1 MSDVRRFASLD
12 DLSRAAAV
20 AVAQVA
26 GDAIAQRG
34 HCAIVLSGGRTPAT
48 LYRLLATTHR
58 DDVDWT
64 RVHLFW
70 GDERWVPPTDPLSN
84 FRMVRE
90 ALLDHIA
97 CPADHIHP
105 VPVEADSPDAAA
117 RRYEDTLRSFFGDAG
132 IGPDLLLLGM
142 GTDGHTASLFPESPA
157 LEERTRWVVSAIAPV
172 EPRQR
177 ITLTIPAINR
187 ALNIFLLVAGS
198 DKQSA
203 FAEAVSGHA
212 DPRRYPVAMVQPATG
227 SLTWFV
233 TPMP

>member
-12 DLSRAAAV
+12 ELSHAAAAAV
-20 AVAQVA
+20 VHVAVN
-26 GDAIAQRG
+26 AIQQRG
-34 HCAIVLSGGRTPAT
+34 RCAIVLSGGRTPVT

-70 GDERWVPPTDPLSN
+70 GDERWVPATDPLSN

-117 RRYEDTLRSFFGDAG
+117 RQYEDTLRSFFGDAG
-132 IGPDLLLLGM
+132 TGPDLLLLGM
-142 GTDGHTASLFPESPA
+142 GADGHTASLFPESPA
-157 LEERTRWVVSAIAPV
+157 LEERTRWVVPAFAPV

-198 DKQSA
+198 DKHSA